1 MQDYIMQRVIDV
13 ANYIL
18 DTGYTVR
25 QTAQVFGV
33 SKSTVHKDV
42 TERLPQINENL
53 AQDVRVVLEKNKA
66 ERHLRGGEATRLKY
80 SSLRR
85 KQAGSA
91 QENAL
96 LKD

>member
-1 MQDYIMQRVIDV
+1 MQDYILQRVIDV

-18 DTGYTVR
+18 DTGFTVR
-25 QTAQVFGV
+25 QTAQIFGV

-42 TERLPQINENL
+42 TERLPQVNENL

-80 SSLRR
+80 NSLRR
-85 KQAGSA
+85 NKSGLVH
-91 QENAL
+91 ENAVL
-96 LKD
+96 ED

>member
-1 MQDYIMQRVIDV
+1 MQDYILQRVIDI

-25 QTAQVFGV
+25 QTAQIFGV

-42 TERLPQINENL
+42 TERLPQVNENL

-66 ERHLRGGEATRLKY
+66 ERHLRGGEATRLKVR
-80 SSLRR
+80 SLRSD
-85 KQAGSA
+85 KAELINEDA
-91 QENAL
+91 V
-96 LKD
+96 